1 MRKKL
6 LYRGFVGGKT
16 MTQFWKLAI
25 LCSIGSI
32 CVVLGVILKIPVI
45 IQTILI
51 FLGLILS
58 ILGLIR
64 IAKFVLSSEK
74 NK

>member
-1 MRKKL
+1 M
-6 LYRGFVGGKT
+6 
-16 MTQFWKLAI
+16 MSQFWKLAI

-45 IQTILI
+45 IQTILLC
-51 FLGLILS
+51 FGLILS
-58 ILGLIR
+58 ILGLFR
-64 IAKFVLSSEK
+64 IAKYVLSNEK